1 MSEAE
6 LKLKRKE
13 LGVRIFRTFTRE
25 LIMNSG
31 PVYISKLQT
40 IIEKDQGQERIHK
53 KPKSPIEI
61 KKIQEEKQVRL
72 QEKIQEQKL
81 RQQIMQREQ
90 KKQVLEQRRNIAFEK
105 LRLKKK
111 KNLETK

>member
-31 PVYISKLQT
+31 PVYISKLQA

-53 KPKSPIEI
+53 KPIILSTHGGIFHTKRIRLI
-61 KKIQEEKQVRL
+61 KNFIS
-72 QEKIQEQKL
+72 ISGP
-81 RQQIMQREQ
+81 
-90 KKQVLEQRRNIAFEK
+90 A
-105 LRLKKK
+105 
-111 KNLETK
+111 